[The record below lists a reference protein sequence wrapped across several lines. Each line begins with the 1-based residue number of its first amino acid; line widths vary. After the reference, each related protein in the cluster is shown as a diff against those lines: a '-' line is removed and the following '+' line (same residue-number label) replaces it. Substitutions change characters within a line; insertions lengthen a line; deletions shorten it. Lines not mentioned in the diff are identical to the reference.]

1 MRMDRSPWWFLLLLN
16 LAVWGSAEAGP
27 FLVGPESEKVEG
39 DLGRLE
45 QSQPHVDE
53 ASSQSHCTA
62 ECEHPDTPNLPL
74 VSPGPRHPLTGNTQE
89 KKLWTIEF
97 SLAKLPWPQASTLDE
112 PEECNSATENR
123 KDLIFLK

>member
-45 QSQPHVDE
+45 
-53 ASSQSHCTA
+53 
-62 ECEHPDTPNLPL
+62 
-74 VSPGPRHPLTGNTQE
+74 
-89 KKLWTIEF
+89 
-97 SLAKLPWPQASTLDE
+97 
-112 PEECNSATENR
+112 
-123 KDLIFLK
+123 